1 MAPALL
7 EMTSITRKFP
17 GVTALDSVDLQVGKG
32 EIVALIGENGAGKST
47 LMKILGGIHHPD
59 SGTITMSGRSTVI
72 PSVRD
77 AIDLGIAFIHQE
89 LNLLDNLDVA
99 GNVYLGR
106 EPTRWGP
113 LRMVDR
119 KKMEAETK
127 GDLDRLGV
135 SSAPKAPVGSL
146 SIAQRQMVEI
156 AKALSLD
163 ARILIM
169 DEPTSSLTL
178 TETSRL
184 LAVTRDLRSQ
194 GVTVI
199 YISHRMSEI
208 EEIAD
213 RVVVLRDGRNAG
225 QLERGEISHSRMVSM
240 MVGRDLD
247 QLYAPAANG
256 QREICFEVTNLR
268 TSRYPHCSV
277 SFRVSQG
284 EILCFAGLVGAGR
297 SEVAQAL
304 FGVDTRAGGEFRLDG
319 TAITI
324 SRPADAISNGIYL
337 IPEDRRKCG
346 LVLGMTIR
354 ENITLPALPR
364 YAVAGLL

>member
-72 PSVRD
+72 PSVRG
-77 AIDLGIAFIHQE
+77 AINLGIAFIHQE

-113 LRMVDR
+113 LRLVDR
-119 KKMEAETK
+119 KKMEADTK
-127 GDLDRLGV
+127 VYLDRLGV
-135 SSAPKAPVGSL
+135 SISPKAPVSSL

-178 TETSRL
+178 SETSRL

-213 RVVVLRDGRNAG
+213 RVVVLRDGKNAG
-225 QLERGEISHSRMVSM
+225 QLERNEISHSRMVSM

-247 QLYAPAANG
+247 QLYASG
-256 QREICFEVTNLR
+256 GDQEREVCFEVTGLR
-268 TSRYPHCSV
+268 TQRYPHCSV
-277 SFRVSQG
+277 SFGLRQG
-284 EILCFAGLVGAGR
+284 EIMCFAGLVGAGR
-297 SEVAQAL
+297 SEMAQAI
-304 FGVDTRAGGEFRLDG
+304 FGVDAREGGEFTLSG
-319 TAITI
+319 
-324 SRPADAISNGIYL
+324 SAIS
-337 IPEDRRKCG
+337 
-346 LVLGMTIR
+346 
-354 ENITLPALPR
+354 
-364 YAVAGLL
+364 